1 MTRNMSVLR
10 IKLWDWANLTFKDL
24 GGVASRRSLR
34 DCVCRHICMKE
45 GENLAL
51 Q

>member
-1 MTRNMSVLR
+1 MTRNMSLLR
-10 IKLWDWANLTFKDL
+10 IELCEWATLNLKVL